1 MKNAKYIAICL
12 LLAANLT
19 ACGNAD
25 NDTVKPEETSV
36 PTQSTDTQPTK
47 AKSADGIDVDL
58 TQLSSTM
65 VYSEVYNMMVTP
77 ENYVGKNVK
86 MDGQF
91 GLYCGTNPDGT
102 PNEDQLYYACII
114 ADATGCCSQGLE
126 FVLAGDRTYPDDY
139 PERGDYISVVGTFD
153 LYEENGSKYCRLIDA
168 RLV

>member
-1 MKNAKYIAICL
+1 
-12 LLAANLT
+12 
-19 ACGNAD
+19 
-25 NDTVKPEETSV
+25 
-36 PTQSTDTQPTK
+36 
-47 AKSADGIDVDL
+47 
-58 TQLSSTM
+58 
-65 VYSEVYNMMVTP
+65 MMVTP
-77 ENYVGKNVK
+77 EEYVGKTVK

-102 PNEDQLYYACII
+102 PNEEQLYYACVI

-126 FVLAGDRTYPDDY
+126 FVLAGDKIYPDDY